1 MKEGEQPQAE
11 LSSAEIISHYVLNR
25 QLESEGDVHLES
37 WQTLPEIP
45 DPKELMAPDPP
56 VVPLATLDGEALEKD
71 GYLESQYRMCR
82 FEGTELLRRA
92 VNEFRNRPEMA
103 EGSDFYIYTQVH
115 VQGYMFAR
123 AGPAC
128 RISFSTERSPT
139 QVVWNQ
145 CTRLT
150 AGTLIALSPSR
161 DNFKTQCYVAV
172 VAARYLVG
180 GLEPNRDDGEDEN
193 TPPRIEIFWSNY
205 QDAILDPSVE
215 LVMLEAKGGYFETV
229 RHAMLG
235 LQHAALFESKF
246 DKYIIDGYTRDPKAA
261 YLQEVPGQ
269 TALVPSDANLFDSSQ
284 LEAFKRMTSRELA
297 VVQGPPGTGKTF
309 TSVIALE
316 SHVRTLQAIYGKK
329 KPFPPVLVA
338 AQTNHALDQ
347 LLKRCSDFGAVICRL
362 GGRTEDAEIE
372 SRTLFNIR
380 KHSSLSRGPV
390 KGEGSR
396 KRILSQIDHT
406 LSTCFPSHLIS
417 AEEFYEAE
425 LITKEQF
432 DSLDDDEWECAPL
445 VNENNG
451 EVSSSS
457 MVQWLDGQI
466 ESDQT
471 YVYRPPS
478 GQAAPPTLDDDP
490 GEADE
495 QEEDEKERLQGQF
508 FSTQFNVTGT
518 VPGAN
523 SGETAWFYR
532 ASKLL
537 TMHQNLYNIK
547 PAQRGMVYRYLRKRL
562 VGKVAEKFPTFL
574 REYKAVCDE
583 IKIGNWDKSVKVI
596 RNERI
601 EIIGCTT
608 TGLTKYLGLIAA
620 LKPRI
625 LMIEEAAETR
635 EASITSA
642 MYPSLDQI
650 VLVGDHQQ
658 LVPHLDV
665 RELGQEPYNMHISLF
680 QRLVQLDL
688 PYSMLRVQRR
698 MIPAIRE
705 VVNTFYPRLED
716 HHSVTDPSVR
726 PPVPGMGGQ
735 NLFWFHHNWAE
746 AQNPDDFSFS
756 NPREAEMMVRFVR
769 YLVLNDM
776 RPSAITLL
784 TYYKGQV
791 NLLLEKLRRDPVLL
805 NFNPTKDWSV
815 RTVDG
820 FQGEE
825 NDIIL
830 LSLVRSVKPGFVDNE
845 NRAVVATSRARR
857 GMYIFGDAFNLLQ
870 KSRTSAETWGKVY
883 DIFVENEC
891 IDKFLP
897 VTCKKHGRVTKIRE
911 VDMWNS
917 IPGGGC
923 EQMCDEKC
931 PNGHAC
937 QTTCHPSD
945 QARLKCRHACEKVL
959 SCGHG
964 CGSFCGDPCE
974 CANRCTKAPS
984 VSLPLRGRPLP
995 QGRGGPLLQ
1004 GRGGR
1009 PGNGNSGSRG
1019 GRNLG
1024 NRGGRGGRA
1033 HRGGHT
1039 QNAGLP
1045 RRDVHLAG
1053 GRRGP
1058 ESEAVH
1064 QEPTSEEL
1072 MEMGYYAHMSQPGP
1086 STPKPQDNTITPFE
1100 SGTISLT
1107 EDSLSEKW
1115 SPEKVQRR
1123 DAMLREDMERQDRSN
1138 PRPMELRVS
1147 FRQTTM
1153 GDDCTRVAGRPSH
1166 TNYTMPA
1173 ASPKRGAE
1181 VANSEASVGAS
1192 KEPSR
1197 KHMVLD
1203 AAAGFTSME
1212 DYVGSSSAESQSGQG
1227 DVGDDDDD
1235 GEDDLISFE

>member
-1 MKEGEQPQAE
+1 MKQGKQLQAE
-11 LSSAEIISHYVLNR
+11 PPSFEIISRYVLNR
-25 QLESEGDVHLES
+25 QLEPEGDTQLKP
-37 WQTLPEIP
+37 WQTMPEIP
-45 DPKELMAPDPP
+45 EPGELMASDPP

-92 VNEFRNRPEMA
+92 VNEFRNRPQVA

-139 QVVWNQ
+139 QVVWSQ

-150 AGTLIALSPSR
+150 TGTLVALSPSR

-172 VAARYLVG
+172 VAARYLIG
-180 GLEPNRDDGEDEN
+180 GLEPNPDDGENEN
-193 TPPRIEIFWSNY
+193 TPPRIEIFWSNC
-205 QDAILDPSVE
+205 QDAILDPSAE

-229 RHAMLG
+229 RHAMVG

-246 DKYIIDGYTRDPKAA
+246 DKYIIDGHARDPKAA
-261 YLQEVPGQ
+261 YLQEAPSQ
-269 TALVPSDANLFDSSQ
+269 TAQVSDGANSFDSSQ
-284 LEAFKRMTSRELA
+284 VEAFKRMTSRELA

-309 TSVIALE
+309 TSVVALE

-347 LLKRCSDFGAVICRL
+347 LLTRCDSDFGAVICRL
-362 GGRTEDAEIE
+362 GGRPEDKQID

-380 KHSSLSRGPV
+380 KNSSLSRGPV
-390 KGEGSR
+390 KGESSR
-396 KRILSQIDHT
+396 KKILSRIDHT
-406 LSTCFPSHLIS
+406 LSTCFPSNLIS

-457 MVQWLDGQI
+457 MVQWLDGYI

-478 GQAAPPTLDDDP
+478 GQTAPPTRDDDAA
-490 GEADE
+490 EADD

-508 FSTQFNVTGT
+508 FSTQFTVTGT

-523 SGETAWFYR
+523 SGEAAWFYK

-547 PAQRGMVYRYLRKRL
+547 PAQRGMVYRYLQKRL

-574 REYKAVCDE
+574 REYKAACDE
-583 IKIGNWDKSVKVI
+583 IKIGNWEKSARII
-596 RNERI
+596 RHERI
-601 EIIGCTT
+601 EILGCTT

-635 EASITSA
+635 EANITSA

-658 LVPHLDV
+658 LVPHIDV
-665 RELGQEPYNMHISLF
+665 RELGQEPYNMHVSLF
-680 QRLVQLDL
+680 QRLVQLEL
-688 PYSMLRVQRR
+688 PFSMLRVQRR

-705 VVNTFYPRLED
+705 VVNTFYPELED

-726 PPVPGMGGQ
+726 PPVPGMGGL
-735 NLFWFHHNWAE
+735 NLFWFHHQWPE
-746 AQNPDDFSFS
+746 AQSPDDFSFS
-756 NPREAEMMVRFVR
+756 NPREADMMVRFVR
-769 YLVLNDM
+769 YLVMNDV

-784 TYYKGQV
+784 AYYKGQV
-791 NLLLEKLRRDPVLL
+791 NLLLEKLRRDQVLL
-805 NFNPTKDWSV
+805 NFHPTKEWSV

-830 LSLVRSVKPGFVDNE
+830 LSLVRSSRPGFVDNE

-857 GMYIFGDAFNLLQ
+857 GMYIFGDALNLVQ
-870 KSRTSAETWGKVY
+870 KTQTSCKTWAKVY
-883 DIFVENEC
+883 DVFVENEC
-891 IDKFLP
+891 INSFLP
-897 VTCKKHGRVTKIRE
+897 VTCKKHGKVTEIGE
-911 VDMWNS
+911 VDTWDT

-923 EQMCDEKC
+923 NQKCNEKC

-974 CANRCTKAPS
+974 CPHKCNKAPS

-995 QGRGGPLLQ
+995 QGRGG
-1004 GRGGR
+1004 R
-1009 PGNGNSGSRG
+1009 PGNGNGASRG
-1019 GRNLG
+1019 GRNFG

-1039 QNAGLP
+1039 QNAALP
-1045 RRDVHLAG
+1045 GRDVHLAG

-1072 MEMGYYAHMSQPGP
+1072 MEMGYYAHMSQAGP
-1086 STPKPQDNTITPFE
+1086 SEPRRLDNPQTPFE
-1100 SGTISLT
+1100 SRAITLT

-1123 DAMLREDMERQDRSN
+1123 DAMLREDMRRQGPSSS
-1138 PRPMELRVS
+1138 RPMEVRVS

-1153 GDDCTRVAGRPSH
+1153 AADCTRVCGRPW
-1166 TNYTMPA
+1166 YTKYTIPVP
-1173 ASPKRGAE
+1173 SPKRGAE
-1181 VANSEASVGAS
+1181 VANSEVSVGAATQ
-1192 KEPSR
+1192 PSR

-1203 AAAGFTSME
+1203 AAAGFTSMA
-1212 DYVGSSSAESQSGQG
+1212 DYAGSISAESQSSQG
-1227 DVGDDDDD
+1227 GGDGDDGD
-1235 GEDDLISFE
+1235 DDLISFE

>member
-1 MKEGEQPQAE
+1 MKEGEQLQMEQPS
-11 LSSAEIISHYVLNR
+11 LDIISRYVLNE
-25 QLESEGDVHLES
+25 QLEPEEGTLLKP

-45 DPKELMAPDPP
+45 EPDELMASDPP
-56 VVPLATLDGEALEKD
+56 VVPPGTLDGEALDKS

-92 VNEFRNRPEMA
+92 VNEFRGRPTMT
-103 EGSDFYIYTQVH
+103 EGSDFFIYTQVH

-139 QVVWNQ
+139 QVVWSQ

-150 AGTLIALSPSR
+150 SGTLVALSPSN

-172 VAARYLVG
+172 VAARYLIG
-180 GLEPNRDDGEDEN
+180 GLEPNPDDGEDEN

-229 RHAMLG
+229 RHAMVG

-246 DKYIIDGYTRDPKAA
+246 DKYIIDGHARDPKAA
-261 YLQEVPGQ
+261 YLQEAPGQ
-269 TALVPSDANLFDSSQ
+269 TAHVPESAESFDLSQ
-284 LEAFKRMTSRELA
+284 VEAFKRMTSRELA
-297 VVQGPPGTGKTF
+297 IVQGPPGTGKTF
-309 TSVIALE
+309 TSVAALE
-316 SHVRTLQAIYGKK
+316 SHVRTLQEIYGKK
-329 KPFPPVLVA
+329 SFPPVLVA

-347 LLKRCSDFGAVICRL
+347 LLTRCESEFGAVICRL
-362 GGRTEDAEIE
+362 GGRTENEEIE
-372 SRTLFNIR
+372 KRTLFNIR
-380 KHSSLSRGPV
+380 KQSSLGRGHMD
-390 KGEGSR
+390 GEGSR
-396 KRILSQIDHT
+396 KRILSRIDHT
-406 LSTCFPSHLIS
+406 LSTCFPEYLIS
-417 AEEFYEAE
+417 AEEFYEAK

-432 DSLDDDEWECAPL
+432 DSLDDDEWECAPM
-445 VNENNG
+445 VNQNNG

-457 MVQWLDGQI
+457 MVQWLDGFI
-466 ESDQT
+466 EKDQT
-471 YVYRPPS
+471 YVFRPPS
-478 GQAAPPTLDDDP
+478 GQKAPPPVDDDP
-490 GEADE
+490 DEADD
-495 QEEDEKERLQGQF
+495 QELDEKERLQGQF
-508 FSTQFNVTGT
+508 FSTQFYATGKVT
-518 VPGAN
+518 VAN
-523 SGETAWFYR
+523 SGEAAWFYR

-537 TMHQNLYNIK
+537 ATHQDLYLIK
-547 PAQRGMVYRYLRKRL
+547 PPQRGMVYRYLRKRL
-562 VGKVAEKFPTFL
+562 VDKVTEKFPTFL
-574 REYKAVCDE
+574 REYKAACDV
-583 IKIGNWDKSVKVI
+583 IKIDNWNKSARII

-601 EIIGCTT
+601 EILGCTT

-635 EASITSA
+635 EANITSA

-658 LVPHLDV
+658 LVPHIDV
-665 RELGQEPYNMHISLF
+665 RELGQEPYNMHVSLF
-680 QRLVQLDL
+680 QRLVQLEL
-688 PYSMLRVQRR
+688 PFSKLRVQRR

-705 VVNTFYPRLED
+705 VVNTFYADLED
-716 HHSVTDPSVR
+716 HSSVTDPSRR
-726 PPVPGMGGQ
+726 PPIPGMGGR
-735 NLFWFHHNWAE
+735 NLFWFHHHWPE
-746 AQNPDDFSFS
+746 SQNPDDFSYS

-769 YLVLNDM
+769 YLVVNDT

-791 NLLLEKLRRDPVLL
+791 NLLLEKLRRDQVLS
-805 NFNPTKDWSV
+805 NYNPTKEWSV

-830 LSLVRSVKPGFVDNE
+830 LSLVRSSKPGFVDNE

-857 GMYIFGDAFNLLQ
+857 GMYIFGDALNLLQ
-870 KSRTSAETWGKVY
+870 KTRTSRATWAKVY
-883 DIFVENEC
+883 DVFVDNEC
-891 IDKFLP
+891 IDVSLP
-897 VTCKKHGRVTKIRE
+897 VTCKKHGRVTEIGD
-911 VDMWNS
+911 VDTWDT
-917 IPGGGC
+917 IPGCGC
-923 EQMCDEKC
+923 NQRCDEKC
-931 PNGHAC
+931 PNGHPC

-974 CANRCTKAPS
+974 CPHRCTKPPS
-984 VSLPLRGRPLP
+984 VQLPLRGKPVP
-995 QGRGGPLLQ
+995 Q

-1009 PGNGNSGSRG
+1009 PGNGNGTSRG
-1019 GRNLG
+1019 GKNLG
-1024 NRGGRGGRA
+1024 NRGGRGGRGGRA
-1033 HRGGHT
+1033 SRGGHT
-1039 QNAGLP
+1039 QTAFP
-1045 RRDVHLAG
+1045 RRDVPVA
-1053 GRRGP
+1053 P
-1058 ESEAVH
+1058 VPVPPVPVPPVH

-1072 MEMGYYAHMSQPGP
+1072 MEMGYYSHMSQPQP
-1086 STPKPQDNTITPFE
+1086 SEPRPLDNPQAPFQSGAIT
-1100 SGTISLT
+1100 LT

-1115 SPEKVQRR
+1115 SPKKVQRR
-1123 DAMLREDMERQDRSN
+1123 DAMLQEGTRRQGPSN
-1138 PRPMELRVS
+1138 SRPVEVRVS

-1153 GDDCTRVAGRPSH
+1153 AANCTRVCGRPSH
-1166 TNYTMPA
+1166 TKYTIPA
-1173 ASPKRGAE
+1173 PSPKRGAE
-1181 VANSEASVGAS
+1181 VANSEVSVGAA
-1192 KEPSR
+1192 KQQSR

-1203 AAAGFTSME
+1203 AAAGFTGMA
-1212 DYVGSSSAESQSGQG
+1212 DYAGSSSAESQSGQG
-1227 DVGDDDDD
+1227 DGDDGDDGDD

>member
-1 MKEGEQPQAE
+1 M
-11 LSSAEIISHYVLNR
+11 S
-25 QLESEGDVHLES
+25 
-37 WQTLPEIP
+37 
-45 DPKELMAPDPP
+45 
-56 VVPLATLDGEALEKD
+56 
-71 GYLESQYRMCR
+71 
-82 FEGTELLRRA
+82 
-92 VNEFRNRPEMA
+92 
-103 EGSDFYIYTQVH
+103 
-115 VQGYMFAR
+115 
-123 AGPAC
+123 
-128 RISFSTERSPT
+128 
-139 QVVWNQ
+139 
-145 CTRLT
+145 CTR
-150 AGTLIALSPSR
+150 
-161 DNFKTQCYVAV
+161 
-172 VAARYLVG
+172 
-180 GLEPNRDDGEDEN
+180 
-193 TPPRIEIFWSNY
+193 
-205 QDAILDPSVE
+205 
-215 LVMLEAKGGYFETV
+215 
-229 RHAMLG
+229 
-235 LQHAALFESKF
+235 SKF
-246 DKYIIDGYTRDPKAA
+246 DKYTIDGHACDPKAA
-261 YLQEVPGQ
+261 YLQEAPGQ
-269 TALVPSDANLFDSSQ
+269 TALVPGDADLFDSSQ
-284 LEAFKRMTSRELA
+284 VEAFKRMTSRELA

-309 TSVIALE
+309 TSVVALE

-347 LLKRCSDFGAVICRL
+347 LLTRCTDFGAVICRL
-362 GGRTEDAEIE
+362 GGRTEDEEIE

-390 KGEGSR
+390 KGEGAR

-478 GQAAPPTLDDDP
+478 GQTAPPTLGDDP
-490 GEADE
+490 GEADD
-495 QEEDEKERLQGQF
+495 QEEDDKERLQGQF

-518 VPGAN
+518 VPGAS

-547 PAQRGMVYRYLRKRL
+547 PAKRGMIYRYLRKRL
-562 VGKVAEKFPTFL
+562 VDKVTEKFPTLL
-574 REYKAVCDE
+574 REYKAACDE
-583 IKIGNWDKSVKVI
+583 IKIGNWDKSARVI

-601 EIIGCTT
+601 EILGCTT
-608 TGLTKYLGLIAA
+608 TGLTKYLGLVAA

-635 EASITSA
+635 EANITSA

-705 VVNTFYPRLED
+705 VVNTFYPSLED
-716 HHSVTDPSVR
+716 HPSVTDPSVR
-726 PPVPGMGGQ
+726 PPVPGMGGR

-756 NPREAEMMVRFVR
+756 NPTEAEMMVRFVR
-769 YLVLNDM
+769 YLVQNDM

-805 NFNPTKDWSV
+805 DFNPTKDWSV

-825 NDIIL
+825 NDIVL

-870 KSRTSAETWGKVY
+870 KSRTSAETWAKVY
-883 DIFVENEC
+883 DVFVENEC

-897 VTCKKHGRVTKIRE
+897 ITCKKHGRVTKIGE

-923 EQMCDEKC
+923 EEKCEEKC
-931 PNGHAC
+931 PNGHVC
-937 QTTCHPSD
+937 QTTCHPCD
-945 QARLKCRHACEKVL
+945 QARLKCRHACEKIL

-974 CANRCTKAPS
+974 CAHLCTKAPS
-984 VSLPLRGRPLP
+984 VSLPLRGSRPLP
-995 QGRGGPLLQ
+995 QGQ
-1004 GRGGR
+1004 GGR
-1009 PGNGNSGSRG
+1009 SGNGNGASRG
-1019 GRNLG
+1019 GRNFG
-1024 NRGGRGGRA
+1024 NRGARGGRA
-1033 HRGGHT
+1033 HRGGGKT
-1039 QNAGLP
+1039 QHAALP
-1045 RRDVHLAG
+1045 SRDAHLAG
-1053 GRRGP
+1053 GTRGIEP
-1058 ESEAVH
+1058 EAVH
-1064 QEPTSEEL
+1064 REPTSEEL

-1086 STPKPQDNTITPFE
+1086 SKPKSVDNPKTPVE
-1100 SGTISLT
+1100 GSAISLT

-1123 DAMLREDMERQDRSN
+1123 DAMFREEMERQGRSS
-1138 PRPMELRVS
+1138 PCQMELRVS
-1147 FRQTTM
+1147 FRQTTLAA
-1153 GDDCTRVAGRPSH
+1153 DCTRVSGRPSH
-1166 TNYTMPA
+1166 TKYTIPA
-1173 ASPKRGAE
+1173 PSPKRGAE
-1181 VANSEASVGAS
+1181 VANSEVSVGAVKRS
-1192 KEPSR
+1192 SR
-1197 KHMVLD
+1197 KHMALD
-1203 AAAGFTSME
+1203 AGAGFTSMA
-1212 DYVGSSSAESQSGQG
+1212 DHVGSSSAESQSGK
-1227 DVGDDDDD
+1227 GDDGD
-1235 GEDDLISFE
+1235 GDGDGDDDLISFE